1 MANKITIY
9 EGNTVDITTTVNLQN
24 LSGYEGAFYVKK
36 NKSDTT
42 FLIEYTGVT
51 STGNTLTFNLTAV
64 HTAITPGRYLY
75 EIRITATGRVFT
87 VNSGEFSVLDS
98 LALPTP

>member
-1 MANKITIY
+1 MNKITIY
-9 EGNTVDITTTVNLQN
+9 EGNTVDISTTVNLEN
-24 LSGYEGAFYVKK
+24 LTGYEGAFYVKK

-42 FLIEYTGVT
+42 FLIEITGVT
-51 STGNTLTFNLTAV
+51 TTGNTLTFNLTE
-64 HTAITPGRYLY
+64 TDTDITPGRYLY

-98 LALPTP
+98 LAIT